1 MYVCEQVLALG
12 TSPPSPPRLPGSYTT
27 ALVFVHR
34 WFYATKTSFS
44 FFSSSSFL
52 THKNTKHLLHLRR
65 PDSAPLFPCF
75 RLLSVPLSR
84 AAPHSLPSS
93 LSWLRSISWLSP
105 NLFLYKVDGEQ
116 SRWSPNMS
124 LSRDSQGNKGY
135 VRLSVR
141 RLLSKRGFVLKAC
154 FLNVAIWCLFKC
166 HITQHTFSQHCHF
179 LFILRL
185 IMLFIVTT
193 STTTTT
199 TTTTSSS
206 LLLFLFSDACTSDF
220 NLHCVSQLH

>member
-12 TSPPSPPRLPGSYTT
+12 TSPPSPPRLPGSYTS

-34 WFYATKTSFS
+34 WFYPTKTSFS

-65 PDSAPLFPCF
+65 PDSAPLFPCL
-75 RLLSVPLSR
+75 RLLSVPFSR
-84 AAPHSLPSS
+84 APPHSLPSS

-135 VRLSVR
+135 VSLSVR
-141 RLLSKRGFVLKAC
+141 RLFSKGLCIKIF
-154 FLNVAIWCLFKC
+154 FLNLAIWCLFKC
-166 HITQHTFSQHCHF
+166 HITQHMLSQHCHF
-179 LFILRL
+179 WFILRL
-185 IMLFIVTT
+185 IMLFII
-193 STTTTT
+193 TTTTA
-199 TTTTSSS
+199 SSS
-206 LLLFLFSDACTSDF
+206 SNYKLLRRR
-220 NLHCVSQLH
+220 HHYYHYYY